1 MYISQQ
7 KNGVLIGTEKLFQS
21 QLCMVSSLKL
31 ANMNYRKRK
40 KTEFFNN
47 SGAHHCIYKI
57 NLQIIRPS
65 SL

>member
-31 ANMNYRKRK
+31 ANMNNRK

-47 SGAHHCIYKI
+47 SGALNCILKI
-57 NLQIIRPS
+57 NLIMVRPFH
-65 SL
+65 L